1 MRRVNSIDEQ
11 QWFWCMRFF
20 WRIKTKKKTIIKQG
34 SWWVVRQFCTRTI
47 QPLARRTKKTTF
59 FSAKAFLKK
68 SKTINI
74 AFWKKVGKK
83 KVNLAAYSSVEHN
96 AKKHQIVFTHKQT
109 KKKNDKQQIRSASH
123 HQRWA
128 KVASQQAPDAAG
140 DQSKKTKKDWGG
152 GVLPIKFIQK
162 KGGGRRGM
170 QTGVPVHMK
179 TEKHKHEVEKRERRQ
194 RVNDPSKCAVLRAN
208 NIHVRTTHI
217 WASAYSETDC
227 TRARGGTMSENERR
241 EEERLDDREK
251 ETEDGGCKCH
261 SSKKET
267 NFWQKNK
274 KKLNKK

>member
-96 AKKHQIVFTHKQT
+96 AKKNQIVFTHKQT
-109 KKKNDKQQIRSASH
+109 KKERQTANQERITSPEVSKSSQSAST
-123 HQRWA
+123 RC
-128 KVASQQAPDAAG
+128 SRR
-140 DQSKKTKKDWGG
+140 
-152 GVLPIKFIQK
+152 PIK
-162 KGGGRRGM
+162 
-170 QTGVPVHMK
+170 
-179 TEKHKHEVEKRERRQ
+179 
-194 RVNDPSKCAVLRAN
+194 
-208 NIHVRTTHI
+208 
-217 WASAYSETDC
+217 
-227 TRARGGTMSENERR
+227 
-241 EEERLDDREK
+241 
-251 ETEDGGCKCH
+251 
-261 SSKKET
+261 
-267 NFWQKNK
+267 KNK
-274 KKLNKK
+274 KRLGGRGPPN